1 MTPFFLFFWCK
12 FTWIPRN
19 IPNKYEE
26 SLYER
31 TSRDKI
37 WFSRRLF
44 SSAKPVCLSLWCHK
58 YSFAMNIELST
69 TKSIS
74 FMIQD
79 LLYNCQGEWVV
90 WHHFAINKTVILT
103 KIKEQC
109 RFSFFFLREKGW
121 INLSNSPNL
130 LLVFTWVKSEWG
142 DIIMI
147 IIWLTPIT
155 CVFVCV

>member
-1 MTPFFLFFWCK
+1 VLCVFVCVHIHTTQITKSIEIIDVCVFFYHRIYRDHNMTPFFLFFWCK

-90 WHHFAINKTVILT
+90 WHHFAISKTLILA
-103 KIKEQC
+103 KIKEQR
-109 RFSFFFLREKGW
+109 RFSFFF
-121 INLSNSPNL
+121 
-130 LLVFTWVKSEWG
+130 F
-142 DIIMI
+142 
-147 IIWLTPIT
+147 
-155 CVFVCV
+155 F